1 MNILFYLNHSF
12 PFLLSSVDDAIEI
25 LDNVD
30 QVVTHADNISNGTA
44 GFFEGIAAIFAA
56 VLAALTTGGAIV
68 TTIVGAIAA
77 IVVLLIPLVEYL
89 LPAIALFKMARKAGY
104 KNAWFAFIPFLQ
116 TYLEF
121 VIPRKQF
128 NLLGI
133 IKTYKREVIAI
144 VYICLS
150 IFGTTISA
158 ALQGIPVIGQFL
170 GLCFFVLMQAFVY
183 CKVYDIFITYG
194 SKEKA
199 ILIALLNIL
208 IPGNLIYTIGLLTI
222 MGKDPDYGAGNFYR
236 VNTGTDLHQRQQ
248 NQYNYYQQ
256 PMGQPMPPQG
266 YAPYQGQ
273 PVQPQAPVYQQP
285 GPGPVAPQP
294 MQQAAASQAPQYQQ
308 PAMPQNHAQ
317 PIQPQAPVQPQ
328 APIQPQAPVQP
339 QASVQPQAPVQPQQP
354 VQPNGTINNQ
364 Q

>member
-1 MNILFYLNHSF
+1 M
-12 PFLLSSVDDAIEI
+12 
-25 LDNVD
+25 
-30 QVVTHADNISNGTA
+30 
-44 GFFEGIAAIFAA
+44 
-56 VLAALTTGGAIV
+56 
-68 TTIVGAIAA
+68 
-77 IVVLLIPLVEYL
+77 LIPLVEYL

-133 IKTYKREVIAI
+133 IKTYKREITAI
-144 VYICLS
+144 VYICMS

-158 ALQGIPVIGQFL
+158 ALQGIPVAGQFL
-170 GLCFFVLMQAFVY
+170 GLCFYVLMQAFVY
-183 CKVYDIFITYG
+183 CKVYDLFITYG

-199 ILIALLNIL
+199 IIIALLNVL

-266 YAPYQGQ
+266 YAQYPQGQPMPPQGYAPYPQGQPMPPQGYAPYPQGQVPMQGYPQQ

-294 MQQAAASQAPQYQQ
+294 MQQA
-308 PAMPQNHAQ
+308 
-317 PIQPQAPVQPQ
+317 PVQPG
-328 APIQPQAPVQP
+328 PV
-339 QASVQPQAPVQPQQP
+339 APQQAAAP
-354 VQPNGTINNQ
+354 QPAPAPQVAPAPQPAPQ
-364 Q
+364 QTVAPQSAQTPQIPPQNPQ

>member
-12 PFLLSSVDDAIEI
+12 PFLLSSVDEAIEV

-56 VLAALTTGGAIV
+56 ILAALTTGGAIV

-199 ILIALLNIL
+199 ILMALLNIL

-256 PMGQPMPPQG
+256 PMGQPIPPQGYAPYPGQPMPPQG
-266 YAPYQGQ
+266 YAPYPQGQ
-273 PVQPQAPVYQQP
+273 V
-285 GPGPVAPQP
+285 P
-294 MQQAAASQAPQYQQ
+294 MQGYPQQAAAPQPAPAPQPVVAPQQVAAPQ
-308 PAMPQNHAQ
+308 PAPAPQSAPAPQPAPQQTVAPQSAQSPQIPPQN
-317 PIQPQAPVQPQ
+317 PQ
-328 APIQPQAPVQP
+328 
-339 QASVQPQAPVQPQQP
+339 
-354 VQPNGTINNQ
+354 
-364 Q
+364 